1 MHYSPDAIRTIAL
14 VGHAGCGKTS
24 LVEALLHQGGAIHAP
39 GSVERGTTVCDF
51 DPLERKYQHSLNS
64 AVVHLD
70 YRDTRVYLLDTPG
83 YPDFCGL
90 SISALPAVETA
101 AVVINAQ
108 TGIEM
113 TTLRM
118 MAWAQE
124 RKLCRMLIVN
134 GIDGEKVD
142 LPALLAQIQQTFGTG
157 CLPINLPA
165 QNGRQVVDCF
175 FNPAGDADFLSVAA
189 AHNALIDQVIEIDP
203 ALMELYLEQGE
214 AISPEQLHEPF
225 ERALREGHLVPI
237 CFTSAANGAGVA
249 ELLDLFVR
257 LLPNP
262 LEGNPPLFYRDA
274 GERRQVVRAEPVAD
288 KHVLAHAF
296 KIVMDP
302 YIGKMAVFRIHQGTV
317 RRDSQLYIGDGRQP
331 FKVAH
336 LMLLQGKE
344 HVEVTQAGPGD
355 ICATAK
361 VDEIGFDAVLHDAP
375 EDGDI
380 HLTPLDFPTSIY
392 GLAIEPARRGNEQ
405 RLWEVLQKLSAEDPC
420 LRIEHPVGTNETVVR
435 GLGELHLRLMLERLS
450 DQYKLDVVTRPPKI
464 AYRET
469 IGGGAEGH
477 HRHKKQTGGA
487 GQFGEVML
495 RVEPLPRG
503 AGFEFVDAVKGGA
516 IPGQFMPAVEKG
528 IQQVIESGPLAGFPM
543 QDVRVT
549 VFDGKSHSVDSK
561 EVAFVAAGRKA
572 FVDAVLKAQPILLEP
587 IVGIEVTTP
596 EAAMGDIIG
605 DLSAKRGQVH
615 GTRAAAGN
623 AVVVSGQV
631 PLSELNDYQS
641 RLNAIAGGHGSYSIQ
656 FSHYDPVPPAQQE
669 RMASQH
675 KKQGDGTAP

>member
-1 MHYSPDAIRTIAL
+1 MRYSPEAIRTIAL

-24 LVEALLHQGGAIHAP
+24 LVEALLHRGGAIHTP

-51 DPLERKYQHSLNS
+51 DPLERKYHHSLSS
-64 AVVHLD
+64 ALAHLH
-70 YRDTRVYLLDTPG
+70 YLDTRIYLLDTPG
-83 YPDFCGL
+83 YADFSGL

-101 AVVINAQ
+101 AIVINAQ

-113 TTLRM
+113 TTRRM

-124 RKLCRMLIVN
+124 RKLCRMIVVN

-142 LPALLAQIQQTFGTG
+142 LPALLTLIQEAFGKE

-165 QNGRQVVDCF
+165 QRGHQVVDCF
-175 FNPAGDADFLSVAA
+175 FNPAGEADFLSVDA
-189 AHNALIDQVIEIDP
+189 AHTALVDQVVEIDP

-225 ERALREGHLVPI
+225 ERALREGHLVPV
-237 CFTSAANGAGVA
+237 CFTSAANGAGIA
-249 ELLDLFVR
+249 ELLDVFVR

-262 LEGNPPLFYRDA
+262 MEGNPPLYYHDA
-274 GERRQVVRAEPVAD
+274 GGRQQVARAEPAPD
-288 KHVLAHAF
+288 KHVLAHVF
-296 KIVMDP
+296 KIVVDP
-302 YIGKMAVFRIHQGTV
+302 YIGKMAVFRVHQGTI

-331 FKVAH
+331 FRVAH
-336 LMLLQGKE
+336 LMMLQGKE
-344 HVEVTQAGPGD
+344 HVDVPQAGPGD

-361 VDEIGFDAVLHDAP
+361 VDEIGFDAVLHDAA
-375 EDGDI
+375 EDGNI
-380 HLTPLDFPTSIY
+380 HLSPLDFPTPIY

-420 LRIEHPVGTNETVVR
+420 LIIDHPDSTNETVVR
-435 GLGELHLRLMLERLS
+435 GLGELHLRVMLERLAE
-450 DQYKLDVVTRPPKI
+450 QYKLEVVTRPPKI

-469 IGGGAEGH
+469 IGAKAEGH
-477 HRHKKQTGGA
+477 CRHKKQTGGA

-528 IQQVIESGPLAGFPM
+528 VLQVIDSGPLAGFPM

-549 VFDGKSHSVDSK
+549 VFDGKSHPVDSK
-561 EVAFVAAGRKA
+561 EVAFVSAGRKA
-572 FVDAVLKAQPILLEP
+572 FIDAVLKARPVLLEP
-587 IVGIEVTTP
+587 IVDIEVMTP
-596 EAAMGDIIG
+596 ETAMGDIIG

-615 GTRAAAGN
+615 GTRTAAGN
-623 AVVVSGQV
+623 AVVVAGQV

-641 RLNAIAGGHGSYSIQ
+641 RLNAIAGGHGHYTIQ
-656 FSHYDPVPPAQQE
+656 LSHYDPVSPAQQE
-669 RMASQH
+669 RMASQY
-675 KKQGDGTAP
+675 KKQGDDAAP

>member
-1 MHYSPDAIRTIAL
+1 MRYSPEAIRTIAL

-24 LVEALLHQGGAIHAP
+24 LVEALLHRGGAIHTP

-51 DPLERKYQHSLNS
+51 DPLERKYHHSLSS
-64 AVVHLD
+64 ALAHLH
-70 YRDTRVYLLDTPG
+70 YLDTRIYLLDTPG
-83 YPDFCGL
+83 YADFSGL

-101 AVVINAQ
+101 AIVINAQ

-113 TTLRM
+113 TTRRM

-124 RKLCRMLIVN
+124 RKLCRMIVVN

-142 LPALLAQIQQTFGTG
+142 LPALLTQIQEAFGKE

-165 QNGRQVVDCF
+165 QRGHQVVDCF
-175 FNPAGDADFLSVAA
+175 FNPAGEADFLSVDA
-189 AHNALIDQVIEIDP
+189 AHTALVDQVVEIDP

-225 ERALREGHLVPI
+225 ERALREGHLVPV
-237 CFTSAANGAGVA
+237 CFTSAANGAGIA
-249 ELLDLFVR
+249 ELLDVFVR

-262 LEGNPPLFYRDA
+262 MEGNPPLYYRDA
-274 GERRQVVRAEPVAD
+274 GGRQQVARAEPAPD
-288 KHVLAHAF
+288 KHVLAHVF
-296 KIVMDP
+296 KIVVDP
-302 YIGKMAVFRIHQGTV
+302 YIGKMAVFRVHQGTI

-331 FKVAH
+331 FRVAH
-336 LMLLQGKE
+336 LMMLQGKE
-344 HVEVTQAGPGD
+344 HVDVPQAGPGD

-361 VDEIGFDAVLHDAP
+361 VDEIGFDAVLHDAA
-375 EDGDI
+375 EDGNI
-380 HLTPLDFPTSIY
+380 HLSPLDFPTPIY

-405 RLWEVLQKLSAEDPC
+405 RLWEVLQKLTAEDPC
-420 LRIEHPVGTNETVVR
+420 LIIDHPDSTNETVVR
-435 GLGELHLRLMLERLS
+435 GLGELHLRVMLERLAE
-450 DQYKLDVVTRPPKI
+450 QYKLEVVTRPPKI

-469 IGGGAEGH
+469 IGTKAEGH
-477 HRHKKQTGGA
+477 YRHKKQTGGA

-528 IQQVIESGPLAGFPM
+528 VLQVINSGPLAGFPM

-549 VFDGKSHSVDSK
+549 VFDGKSHPVDSK
-561 EVAFVAAGRKA
+561 EVAFVSAGRKA
-572 FVDAVLKAQPILLEP
+572 FIDAVLKARPVLLEP
-587 IVGIEVTTP
+587 IVDIEVMTP
-596 EAAMGDIIG
+596 ETAMGDIIG

-615 GTRAAAGN
+615 GTRTAAGN
-623 AVVVSGQV
+623 AVVVAGQV

-641 RLNAIAGGHGSYSIQ
+641 RLNAIAGGHGHYTIQ
-656 FSHYDPVPPAQQE
+656 LSHYDPVSPAQQE
-669 RMASQH
+669 RMASQY
-675 KKQGDGTAP
+675 KKQGDDATP

>member
-1 MHYSPDAIRTIAL
+1 MRYSPEAIRTIAL

-24 LVEALLHQGGAIHAP
+24 LVEALLHRGGAIHTP

-51 DPLERKYQHSLNS
+51 DPLERKYHHSLSS
-64 AVVHLD
+64 ALAHLH
-70 YRDTRVYLLDTPG
+70 YLDTRIYLLDTPG
-83 YPDFCGL
+83 YADFSGL

-101 AVVINAQ
+101 AIVINAQ

-113 TTLRM
+113 TTRRM

-124 RKLCRMLIVN
+124 RKLCRMIVVN

-142 LPALLAQIQQTFGTG
+142 LPALLTQIQEAFGKE

-165 QNGRQVVDCF
+165 QRGHQVVDCF
-175 FNPAGDADFLSVAA
+175 FNPAGEADFLSVDA
-189 AHNALIDQVIEIDP
+189 AHTALVDQVVEIDP

-225 ERALREGHLVPI
+225 ERALREGHLVPV
-237 CFTSAANGAGVA
+237 CFTSAANGAGIA
-249 ELLDLFVR
+249 ELLDVFVR

-262 LEGNPPLFYRDA
+262 MEGNPPLYYRDA
-274 GERRQVVRAEPVAD
+274 GGRQQVARAEPAPD
-288 KHVLAHAF
+288 KHVLAHVF
-296 KIVMDP
+296 KIVIDP
-302 YIGKMAVFRIHQGTV
+302 YIGKMAVFRVHQGTI

-331 FKVAH
+331 FRVAH
-336 LMLLQGKE
+336 LMMLQGKE
-344 HVEVTQAGPGD
+344 HVDVPQAGPGD

-361 VDEIGFDAVLHDAP
+361 VDEIGFDAVLHDAA
-375 EDGDI
+375 EDGNI
-380 HLTPLDFPTSIY
+380 HLSPLDFPTPIY

-405 RLWEVLQKLSAEDPC
+405 RLWEVLQKLTAEDPC
-420 LRIEHPVGTNETVVR
+420 LIIDHPDSTNETVVR
-435 GLGELHLRLMLERLS
+435 GLGELHLRVMLERLAE
-450 DQYKLDVVTRPPKI
+450 QYKLEVVTRPPKI

-469 IGGGAEGH
+469 IGTKAEGH
-477 HRHKKQTGGA
+477 YRHKKQTGGA

-528 IQQVIESGPLAGFPM
+528 VLQVINSGPLAGFPM

-549 VFDGKSHSVDSK
+549 VFDGKSHPVDSK
-561 EVAFVAAGRKA
+561 EVAFVSAGRKA
-572 FVDAVLKAQPILLEP
+572 FIDAVLKARPVLLEP
-587 IVGIEVTTP
+587 IVDIEVMTP
-596 EAAMGDIIG
+596 ETAMGDIIG

-615 GTRAAAGN
+615 GTRTAAGN
-623 AVVVSGQV
+623 AVVVAGQV

-641 RLNAIAGGHGSYSIQ
+641 RLNAIAGGHGHYTIQ
-656 FSHYDPVPPAQQE
+656 LSHYDPVSPAQQE
-669 RMASQH
+669 RMASQY
-675 KKQGDGTAP
+675 KKQGDDATP

>member
-1 MHYSPDAIRTIAL
+1 MRYSPDAIRTIAL

-24 LVEALLHQGGAIHAP
+24 LVEALLYQGGELRAP

-51 DPLERKYQHSLNS
+51 DPLERKYHHSLNS
-64 AVVHLD
+64 AVAHLH
-70 YRDTRVYLLDTPG
+70 YRDTRIYLLDTPG
-83 YPDFCGL
+83 YPDFSGL
-90 SISALPAVETA
+90 SISALPAVEIA
-101 AVVINAQ
+101 AIVINAQ

-113 TTLRM
+113 TTRRM
-118 MAWAQE
+118 MAWAE
-124 RKLCRMLIVN
+124 KRKLCRMIIVN

-142 LPALLAQIQQTFGTG
+142 LPGLLTQIQEAFGKE

-175 FNPAGDADFLSVAA
+175 FEPAGEADFLSVAA
-189 AHNALIDQVIEIDP
+189 AHNALVDQVVEIDP

-214 AISPEQLHEPF
+214 AITPEQLHEPF
-225 ERALREGHLVPI
+225 ERALREAHLVPI
-237 CFTSAANGAGVA
+237 CFTSAANGAGIA
-249 ELLDLFVR
+249 ELLDVFVR

-262 LEGNPPLFYRDA
+262 MEGNPPLFYRD
-274 GERRQVVRAEPVAD
+274 GGGRQEVVRAEPVAD

-331 FKVAH
+331 FKVTH
-336 LMLLQGKE
+336 LMMLQGKE
-344 HVEVTQAGPGD
+344 HVDVPQAGPGD

-361 VDEIGFDAVLHDAP
+361 IDEIGFDSVLHDSP

-380 HLTPLDFPTSIY
+380 HLTPLDFPTPIY

-405 RLWEVLQKLSAEDPC
+405 RLWEILQKLSAEDPC

-450 DQYKLDVVTRPPKI
+450 EQYKLEVVTRPPKI

-469 IGGGAEGH
+469 IGAKAEGRY
-477 HRHKKQTGGA
+477 RHKKQTGGA

-528 IQQVIESGPLAGFPM
+528 ILQVIDSGPLAGFPM

-561 EVAFVAAGRKA
+561 EVAFVFAGRKA
-572 FVDAVLKAQPILLEP
+572 FIDAVLKARPILLEP
-587 IVGIEVTTP
+587 IVDIEVTTP
-596 EAAMGDIIG
+596 DATMGDIIG

-615 GTRAAAGN
+615 GTRTAAGN
-623 AVVVSGQV
+623 AVVVAGQV

-641 RLNAIAGGHGSYSIQ
+641 RLNAIAGGHGNYSIQ
-656 FSHYDPVPPAQQE
+656 LSHYDPAPPAQQE
-669 RMASQH
+669 RMAAQH
-675 KKQGDGTAP
+675 KNHGDAATS